1 MTERQRE
8 PFLPL
13 VTEDDIETVLFED
26 LTDPQHY
33 VRWVELME
41 SNPILARVIM
51 SRAQDMLPRAKTD
64 IERIKIAIDLAAYA
78 VRAIEV
84 ALERSSNDGVG
95 GDEGPRPSA

>member
-13 VTEDDIETVLFED
+13 VTEDDIESVLFED

-33 VRWVELME
+33 VRWIEFME

-51 SRAQDMLPRAKTD
+51 SRAQDMLPRAKND
-64 IERIKIAIDLAAYA
+64 IQRIKIAIDLAAYA
-78 VRAIEV
+78 VRAVEV
-84 ALERSSNDGVG
+84 ALERQAIGGADGG
-95 GDEGPRPSA
+95 EGPRPLA

>member
-13 VTEDDIETVLFED
+13 VTEDDIESVLFED

-33 VRWVELME
+33 VRWIEFME

-51 SRAQDMLPRAKTD
+51 SRAQDMLPRAKND
-64 IERIKIAIDLAAYA
+64 IQRIKIAIDLAAYA
-78 VRAIEV
+78 VRAVEV
-84 ALERSSNDGVG
+84 ALERRSIGDADGG
-95 GDEGPRPSA
+95 EDPRPLA